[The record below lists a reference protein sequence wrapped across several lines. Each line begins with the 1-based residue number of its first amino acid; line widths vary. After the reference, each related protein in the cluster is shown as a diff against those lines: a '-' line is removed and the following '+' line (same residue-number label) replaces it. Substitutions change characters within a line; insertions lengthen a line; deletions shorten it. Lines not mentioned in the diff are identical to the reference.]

1 MTTAPVDDRLKT
13 IHDAGYQLLGTARD
27 MPGDVEALAW
37 ALHDQQRGCA
47 CGTGREPSE
56 DTWARASELVQAG
69 WRRDLSRAAL
79 ELANLLAEVGIAL
92 DSDLNH
98 DGCPA
103 ERERWTPVAD
113 LAARISRELTK

>member
-1 MTTAPVDDRLKT
+1 MTTTPTDDRLKT
-13 IHDAGYQLLGTARD
+13 IHDAGYKLLGTARD

-47 CGTGREPSE
+47 CGTGDQPSE

-69 WRRDLSRAAL
+69 WRRDLSRPAL

-92 DSDLNH
+92 DADLGH
-98 DGCPA
+98 GCCPF
-103 ERERWTPVAD
+103 ERDRWTPVVD
-113 LAARISRELTK
+113 LAARISREVNR